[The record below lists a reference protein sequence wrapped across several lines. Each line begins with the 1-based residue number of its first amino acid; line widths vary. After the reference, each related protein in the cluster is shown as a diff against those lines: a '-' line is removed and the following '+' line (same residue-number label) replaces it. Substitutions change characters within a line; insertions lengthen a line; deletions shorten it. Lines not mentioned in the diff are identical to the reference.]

1 MHSIILKVDESF
13 GAEYAGE
20 YEFAAISWKRY
31 TDIMNQ
37 CATRDPLTRQ
47 RTDVDDAKL
56 NNMLVLA
63 SLKRQPEKNPV
74 TMEALT
80 REDGLPSILVQRF
93 VKCALTLNVLGVQ
106 EANQITLGV
115 LRKRPTDEGI
125 VSFLAFQLGK
135 LPSEIEK
142 EDVKKIQELI
152 TYWNAANKE

>member
-1 MHSIILKVDESF
+1 MRSIILKVDESF
-13 GAEYAGE
+13 GAECAGE
-20 YEFAAISWKRY
+20 YEFTAISWKRY

-56 NNMLVLA
+56 NNMLILA
-63 SLKRQPEKNPV
+63 SLKRQPEKTPV

-135 LPSEIEK
+135 LPSEVEQ

>member
-1 MHSIILKVDESF
+1 MDESF

-20 YEFAAISWKRY
+20 YEFTAISWKRY

-47 RTDVDDAKL
+47 RTDVDDSKL
-56 NNMLVLA
+56 NNMLILA

-80 REDGLPSILVQRF
+80 REDGLPSLLVQRF
-93 VKCALTLNVLGVQ
+93 VRCALTLNVLGVQ

-125 VSFLAFQLGK
+125 VAFLAFQLGK
-135 LPSEIEK
+135 LPSEVEQ